1 MPLYPVQSTS
11 RFVRG
16 TKGGKTRLGL
26 TVWYEQAPALGT
38 NTAILA
44 ATTLAELTAT
54 LITTGIT
61 QPDVPRVVLVK
72 GNAAGIAGTVLI
84 EGSDSNGTL
93 ISETL
98 TLNGTAAVGG
108 TLAFAHVR
116 RITLP
121 IRTASGNT
129 VSVGTGNVLGLWHA
143 LAADVRLVTAFNDA
157 DDLGTLA
164 IDATDVSK
172 NLFTPAGTLN
182 GAKVLR
188 ILYVI

>member
-1 MPLYPVQSTS
+1 MTTYPVQSTH

-26 TVWYEQAPALGT
+26 VVWYEQTPALGT
-38 NTAILA
+38 NTALLA
-44 ATTLAELTAT
+44 ATTLAELTTT

-61 QPDVPRVVLVK
+61 QPDVPRVLLVK
-72 GNAAGIAGTVLI
+72 GNAASVTGDVLL
-84 EGSDSNGTL
+84 EGSDSNGTA
-93 ISETL
+93 INETL
-98 TLNGTAAVGG
+98 ALNGTAAVVG

-121 IRTASGNT
+121 VRAASGNT

-143 LAADVRLVTAFNDA
+143 LAADVRLVTEFNGA
-157 DDLGTLA
+157 ADLGTLA
-164 IDATDVSK
+164 IDADDVSK

-188 ILYVI
+188 IIYLV

>member
-26 TVWYEQAPALGT
+26 IVWYEQAPALGT

-84 EGSDSNGTL
+84 EGSDSNGTT

-98 TLNGTAAVGG
+98 TLSGTAAVVG
-108 TLAFAHVR
+108 TLAFAHIR

-143 LAADVRLVTAFNDA
+143 LAADVRTVTTFNDA
-157 DDLGTLA
+157 ADLGTLA
-164 IDATDVSK
+164 MDATDVSK
-172 NLFTPAGTLN
+172 NLFTPAGTLD
-182 GAKVLR
+182 GVKVLR
-188 ILYVI
+188 IIYVI

>member
-26 TVWYEQAPALGT
+26 IVWYEHAPALGT

-44 ATTLAELTAT
+44 ATTLDALTAT

-84 EGSDSNGTL
+84 EGSDSNGTT

-98 TLNGTAAVGG
+98 TLSGTAAVVG
-108 TLAFAHVR
+108 TLAFAHIR

-143 LAADVRLVTAFNDA
+143 LAADVRTVTTFNDA
-157 DDLGTLA
+157 ADLGTLA
-164 IDATDVSK
+164 MDATDVSK
-172 NLFTPAGTLN
+172 NLFTPAGTLD
-182 GAKVLR
+182 GVKVLR
-188 ILYVI
+188 IIYVI

>member
-84 EGSDSNGTL
+84 EGSDSNGTT

-98 TLNGTAAVGG
+98 TLSGTAAVVG
-108 TLAFAHVR
+108 TLAFAHIR

-143 LAADVRLVTAFNDA
+143 LAADVRTVTTFNDA
-157 DDLGTLA
+157 ADLGTLA
-164 IDATDVSK
+164 MDATDVSK
-172 NLFTPAGTLN
+172 NLFTPAGTLD
-182 GAKVLR
+182 GVKVLR
-188 ILYVI
+188 IIYVI

>member
-26 TVWYEQAPALGT
+26 IVWYEQAPALGT

-84 EGSDSNGTL
+84 EGSDSNGTT

-98 TLNGTAAVGG
+98 TLSGTAAVVG
-108 TLAFAHVR
+108 TLAFAHIR

-143 LAADVRLVTAFNDA
+143 LAADVRLVTTFNDA
-157 DDLGTLA
+157 ADLGTLA
-164 IDATDVSK
+164 MDATDVSK
-172 NLFTPAGTLN
+172 NLFTPAGTLD
-182 GAKVLR
+182 GVKVLR
-188 ILYVI
+188 IIYVI

>member
-84 EGSDSNGTL
+84 EGSDSNGTT

-98 TLNGTAAVGG
+98 TLSGTAAVVG
-108 TLAFAHVR
+108 TLAFAHIR

-143 LAADVRLVTAFNDA
+143 LAADVRLVTTFDGAA
-157 DDLGTLA
+157 DLGTLA
-164 IDATDVSK
+164 MDATDVSK
-172 NLFTPAGTLN
+172 NLFTPAGTLD
-182 GAKVLR
+182 GVKVLR
-188 ILYVI
+188 IIYVI

>member
-1 MPLYPVQSTS
+1 MTLYPVQSTS

-26 TVWYEQAPALGT
+26 IVWYEHAPALGT

-44 ATTLAELTAT
+44 ATTLDALTAT

-84 EGSDSNGTL
+84 EGSDSNGTT

-98 TLNGTAAVGG
+98 TLSGTAAVVG
-108 TLAFAHVR
+108 TLAFAHIR

-143 LAADVRLVTAFNDA
+143 LAADVRLVTTFNDA
-157 DDLGTLA
+157 ADLGTLA
-164 IDATDVSK
+164 MDATDVSK
-172 NLFTPAGTLN
+172 NLFTPAGTLD
-182 GAKVLR
+182 GVKVLR
-188 ILYVI
+188 IIYVI

>member
-1 MPLYPVQSTS
+1 MTRYPLPAAP
-11 RFVRG
+11 FVRG
-16 TKGGKTRLGL
+16 THGGKIRQGTV
-26 TVWYEQAPALGT
+26 VWYEHAPALGT

-44 ATTLAELTAT
+44 ASTLADAASTVITTILTA
-54 LITTGIT
+54 L
-61 QPDVPRVVLVK
+61 DVPRVLLVK
-72 GNAAGIAGTVLI
+72 GNAAGIAGNVLL
-84 EGSDSNGTL
+84 EGADANGRA

-98 TLNGTAAVGG
+98 ALNGSSAVVG
-108 TLAFAHVR
+108 TTAFARVHRV
-116 RITLP
+116 TLP
-121 IRTASGNT
+121 PRTASGNT

>member
-84 EGSDSNGTL
+84 EGSDSNGTT

-98 TLNGTAAVGG
+98 TLSGTAAVVG
-108 TLAFAHVR
+108 TLAFAHIR

-143 LAADVRLVTAFNDA
+143 LAADVRLVTTFNDA
-157 DDLGTLA
+157 ADLGTLA
-164 IDATDVSK
+164 MDATDVSK
-172 NLFTPAGTLN
+172 NLFTPAGTLD
-182 GAKVLR
+182 GVKVLR
-188 ILYVI
+188 IIYVI